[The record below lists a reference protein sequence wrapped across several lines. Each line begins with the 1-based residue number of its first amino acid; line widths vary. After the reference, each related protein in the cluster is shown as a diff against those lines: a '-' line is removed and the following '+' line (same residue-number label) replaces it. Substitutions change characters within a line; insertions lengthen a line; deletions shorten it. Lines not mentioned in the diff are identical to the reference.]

1 MDVKWL
7 EDLQALIDTGSFTKA
22 AERRNVTQPAFSRRI
37 QSLEHWFGVPLVDR
51 DQRPFALH
59 QHVLDNQDEIAQS
72 IDLLYELRSR
82 VLASAQGRKRVVF
95 ATQHALTVS
104 VFPALIGAIRQN
116 VERLSYR
123 MRIGNKPECVTRFVS
138 GEADFL
144 VCYEAS
150 DAPATLPAS
159 GSQRLDLGGETLLP
173 VAEPEL
179 AGRIGAADNEAE
191 AVPLL
196 AHPRDSFMGQVID
209 RACLRNLVMTCN
221 VEVVCE
227 TAYSTGLKQ
236 LAVAGLGLAWLPY
249 SLVADDI
256 DAGTLRA
263 LTDTF
268 AAPELQIVMYAQ
280 LKFHMSEARSVWQF
294 VGSLQHLP
302 FQSNNFETAY
312 PMPSASGA

>member
-7 EDLQALIDTGSFTKA
+7 EDLQALADTGSFTKA

-59 QHVLDNQDEIAQS
+59 QHVLDNQYEIAQT

-104 VFPALIGAIRQN
+104 VFPALISTIREN

-144 VCYEAS
+144 VCYEAP
-150 DAPATLPAS
+150 DAAPTLPTA
-159 GSQRLDLGGETLLP
+159 GAKRLYLGGETLVP
-173 VAEPEL
+173 VAAPEL
-179 AGRIGAADNEAE
+179 ADRVAGNENQQE
-191 AVPLL
+191 AMPLL
-196 AHPRDSFMGQVID
+196 AHPRDSFMGQVIE
-209 RACLRNLVMTCN
+209 RACLRELVMTRN
-221 VEVVCE
+221 IEVVCE

-236 LAVAGLGLAWLPY
+236 LAVAGLGIAWLPD

-256 DAGTLRA
+256 AAGA
-263 LTDTF
+263 LQSLTETF

-280 LKFHMSEARSVWQF
+280 LKFHTPEARSVWQF
-294 VGSLQHLP
+294 VGSLHQLP
-302 FQSNNFETAY
+302 FGTG
-312 PMPSASGA
+312 SAGTPRRKRANSGV

>member
-59 QHVLDNQDEIAQS
+59 QHVLDNKDEIAQT

-104 VFPALIGAIRQN
+104 VFPALIGAIRDN
-116 VERLSYR
+116 VQRLSYR

-144 VCYEAS
+144 VCYEAP
-150 DAPATLPAS
+150 DTTATLPTTGAK
-159 GSQRLDLGGETLLP
+159 RLELGGETLLP
-173 VAEPEL
+173 VAAPEL
-179 AGRIGAADNEAE
+179 AGRVGAAGDEND

-196 AHPRDSFMGQVID
+196 AHPRDSFMGQIIE
-209 RACLRNLVMTCN
+209 RACLRELVMTRN

-236 LAVAGLGLAWLPY
+236 LAVAGLGIAWLPY
-249 SLVADDI
+249 SLVAEDI
-256 DAGTLRA
+256 AAGSLQQ
-263 LTDTF
+263 LTDSF

-280 LKFHMSEARSVWQF
+280 LKFHTAEARSVWQF
-294 VGSLQHLP
+294 VCNLDHLP
-302 FQSNNFETAY
+302 SQTSKIDTTRPVSA
-312 PMPSASGA
+312 ASGQ